1 MLRSV
6 LLGVVLAGVLA
17 GCSLGVGSG
26 RPTGDTGVQSGSLVG
41 VVAVE
46 GGKTEFS
53 PLPGVNVRVVGG
65 GVSRH
70 LTSDRYGRFHTRLP
84 SGRYVVTAVFAGGGT
99 GSDPRKSVVVS
110 AGKPSRVKLI
120 GFVA

>member
-1 MLRSV
+1 MWRSV

-17 GCSLGVGSG
+17 GCSLGGG
-26 RPTGDTGVQSGSLVG
+26 GHQSGSLVG

-65 GVSRH
+65 GVSRR
-70 LTSDRYGRFHTRLP
+70 LRSDRYGRFHIRLP
-84 SGRYVVTAVFAGGGT
+84 AGRYVVTAVFAGGGT

-120 GFVA
+120 EFLA